1 MTDRVSISDRI
12 FSALSYVSMGWIG
25 FLYCIFLIFNKKR
38 ISYFLK
44 FNVFQTLFMSIL
56 FFILSVVFGYTF
68 KLLSMV
74 PFVQIIISWI
84 QLLLFKPMIFQYSL
98 LQAFLLGIIGYG
110 FIYSILGKF
119 PRIYWISKII
129 DYNLNR

>member
-56 FFILSVVFGYTF
+56 FFVLSVVFGYTF

-110 FIYSILGKF
+110 FIYSILGKL

>member
-44 FNVFQTLFMSIL
+44 FNVFQTVFMSIL